1 MCHRIYGKP
10 ISVNREDDGIIM
22 LKSETLHGFFPQTKS
37 QRKLIKTISVTYSL
51 IIEVMLTF
59 SNENYRTK
67 TKCLIFFVK

>member
-51 IIEVMLTF
+51 IIEVCQIKG
-59 SNENYRTK
+59 RTGLGAK
-67 TKCLIFFVK
+67 FLN